1 MWVLLCCNYES
12 IISRGKLIA
21 KGWHGKAAWGWC
33 LVLILGLNDETVFT
47 IIRFWGGA
55 AAAARVVEEEEE
67 EAETTALGYHRWLR
81 GSAKSEHNRGFS
93 ARGWTWTGPNSGV
106 AALW

>member
-1 MWVLLCCNYES
+1 MWVLFVGNYES

-47 IIRFWGGA
+47 IIRYWGGA
-55 AAAARVVEEEEE
+55 AAAAARVEEEEEE
-67 EAETTALGYHRWLR
+67 EAETTALGYHR
-81 GSAKSEHNRGFS
+81 
-93 ARGWTWTGPNSGV
+93 
-106 AALW
+106 